1 MIFADK
7 LIKLRRQRGWSQEEL
22 AEIMNVTRQSVSKW
36 ESMQSLP
43 DLDRILQLSNLFGVS
58 TDYLL
63 KDEIEEAQE
72 EVQIHEEKENESHY
86 VTAQEAEDF
95 INVKRKI
102 ATPLSIGVFLCI
114 VSPICL
120 LMLAVFSDNNIKS
133 YFSENTA
140 VGVGI
145 IVLLAF
151 VAVAVGI
158 FIFCGSKT
166 SQYQY
171 MEKEILNVDSNAV
184 KKVRSEK
191 DRFSKVY
198 TANTIAGVIFC
209 VLGVVPLLAGAI
221 INGDNDIVVMTC
233 LCISI
238 FIVAVG
244 VMLLTRV
251 NTINNAFNMLLQEGD
266 FSKDKKRR
274 NPLVSVVCV
283 TYWLSAVAIFLL
295 WSFLTDKWDLSWI
308 VWPVAGVL
316 FPAVLSVVEHIS
328 RKK

>member
-7 LIKLRRQRGWSQEEL
+7 LIKLRRQMGWSQEEL
-22 AEIMNVTRQSVSKW
+22 AERMSVTRQSVSKW

-43 DLDRILQLSNLFGVS
+43 DIDRILQLSKLFGVS

-63 KDEIEEAQE
+63 KDEVE
-72 EVQIHEEKENESHY
+72 EVQKEARIYEETENSLRY
-86 VTAQEAEDF
+86 VTVQEAEDF
-95 INVKRKI
+95 IQVKRKI
-102 ATPLSIGVFLCI
+102 ALPFSIGVFLCVI
-114 VSPICL
+114 SPICL
-120 LMLAVFSDNNIKS
+120 LMLAAFSDNNIKN
-133 YFSENTA
+133 YISENMA
-140 VGVGI
+140 GGAGI
-145 IVLLAF
+145 IALLVF

-184 KKVRSEK
+184 KKARSEK
-191 DRFSKVY
+191 ESFSKAY
-198 TANTIAGVIFC
+198 TLNTIMGVIIC
-209 VLGVVPLLAGAI
+209 VLGAVPLFAGAV
-221 INGDNDIVVMTC
+221 INGDNVIIVVAC

-266 FSKDKKRR
+266 YSKDKKKKSGVYSAVTVSYWLIVTAVY
-274 NPLVSVVCV
+274 LVS
-283 TYWLSAVAIFLL
+283 
-295 WSFLTDKWDLSWI
+295 SFLTNDWQLTWI
-308 VWPVAGVL
+308 VWAVAGVL
-316 FPAVLSVVEHIS
+316 YPVLLEVVKLILK
-328 RKK
+328 RK

>member
-7 LIKLRRQRGWSQEEL
+7 LIKLRRQKGWSQEEL
-22 AEIMNVTRQSVSKW
+22 AERMSVTRQSVSKW

-43 DLDRILQLSNLFGVS
+43 DIDRILQLSELFGVS

-63 KDEIEEAQE
+63 KDEVE
-72 EVQIHEEKENESHY
+72 EVQIHEEKENDSRY

-95 INVKRKI
+95 IQAKRKI
-102 ATPLSIGVFLCI
+102 ALPFSIGVFLCI
-114 VSPICL
+114 ISPICL
-120 LMLAVFSDNNIKS
+120 LMLAAFSDNNIKN
-133 YFSENTA
+133 YISENMAGGT
-140 VGVGI
+140 GI
-145 IVLLAF
+145 IALLVF

-184 KKVRSEK
+184 KKARSEK
-191 DRFSKVY
+191 ENFSKAY
-198 TANTIAGVIFC
+198 TLNTIMGVIIC
-209 VLGVVPLLAGAI
+209 VLGAVPLFAGAV
-221 INGDNDIVVMTC
+221 INGDNVIIVVAC

-266 FSKDKKRR
+266 YSKDKKRR
-274 NPLVSVVCV
+274 NTLVSAICV

-295 WSFLTDKWDLSWI
+295 WSFLTNKWNLTWL
-308 VWPVAGVL
+308 VFAVAGVL

>member
-7 LIKLRRQRGWSQEEL
+7 LIKLRRQMGWSQEEL
-22 AEIMNVTRQSVSKW
+22 AERMSVTRQSVSKW

-43 DLDRILQLSNLFGVS
+43 DIDRILQLSELFGVS

-63 KDEIEEAQE
+63 KDEVE
-72 EVQIHEEKENESHY
+72 EVQKEARIYEETENSLRY
-86 VTAQEAEDF
+86 VTVQEAEDF
-95 INVKRKI
+95 IQVKRKI
-102 ATPLSIGVFLCI
+102 ALPFSIGVFLCVI
-114 VSPICL
+114 SPICL
-120 LMLAVFSDNNIKS
+120 LMLAAFSDNNIKN
-133 YFSENTA
+133 YISENMA
-140 VGVGI
+140 GGAGI
-145 IVLLAF
+145 IALLVF

-184 KKVRSEK
+184 KKARSEK
-191 DRFSKVY
+191 ESFSKAY
-198 TANTIAGVIFC
+198 TLNTIMGVIIC
-209 VLGVVPLLAGAI
+209 VLGAVPLFAGAV

-316 FPAVLSVVEHIS
+316 FPAVLLVVEHIS

>member
-63 KDEIEEAQE
+63 KDEIEEVQE
-72 EVQIHEEKENESHY
+72 EVQIHEEKENDSRY

-95 INVKRKI
+95 IHAKRKI

-120 LMLAVFSDNNIKS
+120 LMLAVFSDNNIKN
-133 YFSENTA
+133 YISENTA
-140 VGVGI
+140 GGGGLI
-145 IVLLAF
+145 MLLAF
-151 VAVAVGI
+151 IAVAVGI

-171 MEKEILNVDSNAV
+171 MEKEILNVDSNVV
-184 KKVRSEK
+184 KKARSEK
-191 DRFSKVY
+191 ESFSKNY
-198 TANTIAGVIFC
+198 TANTIAGVIIC
-209 VLGVVPLLAGAI
+209 VLGAVPLFAGAI

-274 NPLVSVVCV
+274 NTLVSAVCV

-295 WSFLTDKWDLSWI
+295 WSFLTNKWNLTWL
-308 VWPVAGVL
+308 VFAVAGVL

>member
-43 DLDRILQLSNLFGVS
+43 DIDRILQLSKLFEVS

-72 EVQIHEEKENESHY
+72 EAQIHEEKGNDSRY
-86 VTAQEAEDF
+86 VTAQEAQDF

-114 VSPICL
+114 ISPICL
-120 LMLAVFSDNNIKS
+120 LMLAVFSDNNIKN
-133 YFSENTA
+133 YISENTA
-140 VGVGI
+140 GGAGLI
-145 IVLLAF
+145 ILLAF

-171 MEKEILNVDSNAV
+171 MEKEMLNVDSNAV
-184 KKVRSEK
+184 KKARSEK
-191 DRFSKVY
+191 ESFSKAY
-198 TANTIAGVIFC
+198 TANTIAGVVFC
-209 VLGVVPLLAGAI
+209 VLGAVPLFAGAV

-238 FIVAVG
+238 FVVAVG

-316 FPAVLSVVEHIS
+316 FPAVLLVVEHIS